1 MMSITSYIFFVFFVF
16 SLLIYYIFPNNLQ
29 WIVLLVFSG
38 LFFFLSCTPYTGI
51 YLGACIIIT
60 HICANK
66 INLEKVQKKK
76 KKYLLI
82 GIILNSSILVVLKY
96 SNFGLQNINHIIS
109 LLGFSFQFNTIMWAV
124 PIGISYYTMQVIA
137 YLVDIYEGIA
147 KPERNLFKTAL
158 FIGYYP
164 QLTSGP
170 IAKYSETGIQ
180 LNSGHKLNYDL
191 ISNGIQR
198 MLWGLFKKLVISA
211 RLGILVDTIY
221 SDPILYQGIYIWIA
235 AAAFLLQLYT
245 DFSGCMDIVIGAS
258 ECYGIVLPENFR
270 NPFFSKSVQEFWQRW
285 HITLGGW
292 LRDYIM
298 YPLLRSDLWRNL
310 SKYIKKKL
318 GKKAAKEIPSYMAMF
333 VVWLMFGLW
342 HGGSWKFILG
352 EGMMCY
358 LCILLGKLLEPT
370 FKKIIEILSINTQCF
385 SWKLFQAL
393 RTFVLMMIANM
404 FFRLD
409 SLTETFEVMKAGISC
424 WNPWILFDG
433 SLYELGLS
441 NKNFGVLVISLLVLL
456 VVECITE
463 MQGIGMRQIL
473 YKQNLGFRWFIL
485 LILFMSIIILGMY
498 GPGYD
503 AGSFIYGVF

>member
-1 MMSITSYIFFVFFVF
+1 MSITSYIFFTFFAF
-16 SLLIYYIFPNNLQ
+16 SLLIYYIFPINFQ

-38 LFFFLSCTPYTGI
+38 LFFVLSCTPYTGI
-51 YLGACIIIT
+51 YLVACIIIT

-66 INLEKVQKKK
+66 IDLEKNQKKK
-76 KKYLLI
+76 KTYLLI
-82 GIILNSSILVVLKY
+82 GIILNASMLVVLKY
-96 SNFGLQNINHIIS
+96 SNFGVQNINYIIS
-109 LLGFSFQFNTIMWAV
+109 LLGFSFQLDTIRWIA

-137 YLVDIYEGIA
+137 YLVDIYGGVA
-147 KPERNLFKTAL
+147 RPEKNFFKTAL
-158 FIGYYP
+158 FVGYYP

-170 IAKYSETGIQ
+170 IAKYSETGVQ
-180 LNSGHKLNYDL
+180 FNRGHKFNYDL
-191 ISNGIQR
+191 VCSGLQR
-198 MLWGLFKKLVISA
+198 MLWGIFKKLVISA

-221 SDPILYQGIYIWIA
+221 ADPILYQGIYIWIA

-245 DFSGCMDIVIGAS
+245 DFSGCMDIIIGAS

-270 NPFFSKSVQEFWQRW
+270 NPFFAKNVQEFWQRW

-298 YPLLRSDLWRNL
+298 YPLLRSNLWRNL

-318 GKKAAKEIPSYMAMF
+318 GKKAARDIPSYMAML

-358 LCILLGKLLEPT
+358 ICILLGKVLEPV
-370 FKKIIEILSINTQCF
+370 FKKVIEILAINTECF
-385 SWKLFQAL
+385 SWKFYQAL

-409 SLTETFEVMKAGISC
+409 SLTGTIQIMKSGISC

-433 SLYELGLS
+433 SLYDLGLS
-441 NKNFGVLVISLLVLL
+441 NKSFKVLVISLFVLL
-456 VVECITE
+456 LVESLTE
-463 MQGIGMRQIL
+463 KQGIGIREIL
-473 YKQNLGFRWFIL
+473 SKQNLVFRWIIL
-485 LILFMSIIILGMY
+485 LILFMSTLILGMY